1 MSNSQKTDNQDFSFW
16 EHLDILRNYLIKI
29 AIAVC
34 LFSVLG
40 FVFKDL
46 LFSVILAPKDGD
58 FITYRFIDRL
68 PRWLGASP
76 EGAADNDILLIN
88 TELSRQFMTHVKLSF
103 YAGLLLALPIAIY
116 LIFKFVSPA
125 LYPAERKNTTWAMVG
140 GYVMFMT
147 GVAVSYF
154 IVFPF
159 AFRFLLNYQVSYEV
173 HNFISLQSYTA
184 TLMSL
189 SAVMGILFE
198 LPVLCWLLSKLGV
211 ITKDFMRKFRRHA
224 IVVILVL
231 AAIITPTGDPFTL
244 LITSLPIY
252 LLYELSILV
261 VKGRKD

>member
-46 LFSVILAPKDGD
+46 LFSIILAPKDGD
-58 FITYRFIDRL
+58 FVTYRLIDRL
-68 PRWLGASP
+68 PQWVGVGA
-76 EGAADNDILLIN
+76 EGNSLSDATLIN
-88 TELSRQFMTHVKLSF
+88 TELSQQFMTHIKMSL
-103 YAGLLLALPIAIY
+103 YAGLLLTFPIIIY

-125 LYPAERKNTTWAMVG
+125 LYTNERKNTTWALVG
-140 GYVMFMT
+140 GYVMFMA
-147 GVAVSYF
+147 GIAVSYF

-159 AFRFLLNYQVSYEV
+159 AFRFLLNYQVSGEV
-173 HNFISLQSYTA
+173 HNYITLHSYTG
-184 TLMSL
+184 TLVAL
-189 SAVMGILFE
+189 SAIMGVMFE

-211 ITKDFMRKFRRHA
+211 ITKEFMRKFRRHA

-252 LLYELSILV
+252 LLYELSIFV
-261 VKGRKD
+261 VKGRKE